1 MVTIESLL
9 IGLTVGFIFYELSG
23 VSPGGVVPPGY
34 LALFLNQ
41 PLKIGVTLA
50 VALAV
55 WWIIGLLSRWLILY
69 GRRKL
74 LLAILLGFCLKLGID
89 LWVQGLPVVPWDIES
104 IGYII
109 PGLIGHEMVRQRV
122 LPTAAGL
129 GIVTV
134 IVYALLLLLSII
146 R

>member
-1 MVTIESLL
+1 MLTIESLL
-9 IGLTVGFIFYELSG
+9 IGLIAGFLFYELTG

-41 PLKIGVTLA
+41 PVKIGVTIA
-50 VALAV
+50 VAFAV
-55 WWIIGLLSRWLILY
+55 WWIIGILSRRLILY

-74 LLAILLGFCLKLGID
+74 LLAILLGFCLKLAID
-89 LWVQGLPVVPWDIES
+89 VAIQSLPVVPWDIES
-104 IGYII
+104 IGYVI

-122 LPTAAGL
+122 LPTVAGL

-134 IVYALLLLLSII
+134 IVYAILLLLSII

>member
-9 IGLTVGFIFYELSG
+9 IGLIVGFIFYEVSG

-34 LALFLNQ
+34 LALFLTQ
-41 PLKIGVTLA
+41 PVKIGITLG
-50 VALAV
+50 VALVV
-55 WWIIGLLSRWLILY
+55 WWTIRMLSSWLILY
-69 GRRKL
+69 GRRRL
-74 LLAILLGFCLKLGID
+74 LLAILLGFCLKLGMD
-89 LWVQGLPVVPWDIES
+89 LWVQELPVVPWDIES

-122 LPTAAGL
+122 LPTVASL

-134 IVYALLLLLSII
+134 IVYTLLLLFSII
-146 R
+146 Q